1 MQPMLKSPEDGR
13 YHSIPEIMTRYKEV
27 HLKYVKS
34 NMSIQVRDADG
45 KYLGNLKYDWGD
57 TNAAEGISGATGKQ
71 ST

>member
-27 HLKYVKS
+27 HLRYVES

-57 TNAAEGISGATGKQ
+57 TNAAEGISGTTGKPRA
-71 ST
+71 

>member
-27 HLKYVKS
+27 NLKYVKS

-45 KYLGNLKYDWGD
+45 KYLGNLEYDWGD